1 MRHVRSK
8 LLVLLQF
15 ILCVYSIRP
24 YGNLLPIRAEGG
36 EPAKEKNEK
45 SAKIPENQ
53 AQKTEDEILP
63 TEILK
68 KRFPRYDDVSIY
80 YHFH

>member
-36 EPAKEKNEK
+36 EPAKGKNEK

>member
-36 EPAKEKNEK
+36 EPAKGKK

-68 KRFPRYDDVSIY
+68 KRFPDMTM
-80 YHFH
+80 

>member
-8 LLVLLQF
+8 LLVLFQF

-24 YGNLLPIRAEGG
+24 YGNLLPIWAEGG
-36 EPAKEKNEK
+36 KPAKEKNEK

-53 AQKTEDEILP
+53 AQKTEDEILQ

>member
-36 EPAKEKNEK
+36 EPAKGKK

-53 AQKTEDEILP
+53 AQKTEDETLQ

>member
-8 LLVLLQF
+8 LLVLFQF

-24 YGNLLPIRAEGG
+24 YGNLLPIWAEGG

>member
-1 MRHVRSK
+1 MRHVKSK

-15 ILCVYSIRP
+15 ILCVYSIRSH
-24 YGNLLPIRAEGG
+24 GNLLPIRAEGG
-36 EPAKEKNEK
+36 EPAKEK

-53 AQKTEDEILP
+53 AQKTEDEILQ
-63 TEILK
+63 TEILLK